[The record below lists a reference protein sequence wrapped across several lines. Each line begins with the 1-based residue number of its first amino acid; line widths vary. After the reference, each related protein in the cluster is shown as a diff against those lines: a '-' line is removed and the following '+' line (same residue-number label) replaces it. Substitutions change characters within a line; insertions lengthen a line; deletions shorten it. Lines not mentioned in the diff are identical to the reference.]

1 MELNGKIKVFGNE
14 IDLSKSVWNW
24 WIYWI
29 YVNAWALFTLVELY
43 SPFFISYLNVLR
55 NKIF

>member
-1 MELNGKIKVFGNE
+1 MSIVELNGKIKVFGNE

-29 YVNAWALFTLVELY
+29 YV
-43 SPFFISYLNVLR
+43 
-55 NKIF
+55 